1 MAKRKKRNRGG
12 GVPFNPDV
20 DTGTKRPVTARVA
33 VGDVND
39 KFSDY
44 PSNGLTPRRL
54 ARIFREADEGNVRAQ
69 MELFEEME
77 EKDTHLFSQM
87 QTRKLAVTGL
97 DWEVQPFNEK
107 CYDGLSFFNT
117 AHKVGNATYSNRSN
131 KKLSRESYMEGRSS
145 IMSIKGDKGKSLKLV
160 PDLLVVPPAL
170 EETARLILEADQIDG
185 TTNVLKGTAKLHVEP
200 ALAEHPE
207 YWFLLCTNRFLK
219 PFIYQL
225 RKKIKFTSLTRDT
238 DENVFMLDEY
248 LYGADGRSNAG
259 YGFWQMAYGSTGEV
273 EAQAQG

>member
-97 DWEVQPFNEK
+97 DWEVQPFSEELRTLMK
-107 CYDGLSFFNT
+107 C
-117 AHKVGNATYSNRSN
+117 
-131 KKLSRESYMEGRSS
+131 
-145 IMSIKGDKGKSLKLV
+145 SLICWM
-160 PDLLVVPPAL
+160 PL
-170 EETARLILEADQIDG
+170 ERVSASWS
-185 TTNVLKGTAKLHVEP
+185 LHG
-200 ALAEHPE
+200 
-207 YWFLLCTNRFLK
+207 
-219 PFIYQL
+219 Q
-225 RKKIKFTSLTRDT
+225 
-238 DENVFMLDEY
+238 
-248 LYGADGRSNAG
+248 
-259 YGFWQMAYGSTGEV
+259 
-273 EAQAQG
+273 

>member
-97 DWEVQPFNEK
+97 DWEVQPFSE
-107 CYDGLSFFNT
+107 D
-117 AHKVGNATYSNRSN
+117 
-131 KKLSRESYMEGRSS
+131 E
-145 IMSIKGDKGKSLKLV
+145 IDK
-160 PDLLVVPPAL
+160 
-170 EETARLILEADQIDG
+170 EIADFIDEQ
-185 TTNVLKGTAKLHVEP
+185 LKGIENFDEVLIDMLVYREMTLRMTSMECILLSSPTWEKLLH
-200 ALAEHPE
+200 
-207 YWFLLCTNRFLK
+207 CSRM
-219 PFIYQL
+219 
-225 RKKIKFTSLTRDT
+225 SLSL
-238 DENVFMLDEY
+238 VL
-248 LYGADGRSNAG
+248 
-259 YGFWQMAYGSTGEV
+259 
-273 EAQAQG
+273 

>member
-87 QTRKLAVTGL
+87 QTRKLGAMGGNLLGGGEAGAEAVLPLSELWKQMTEIVKGVVKGENEESGDTVQQTGANITSAL
-97 DWEVQPFNEK
+97 TSKAASVRKEK
-107 CYDGLSFFNT
+107 ESKT
-117 AHKVGNATYSNRSN
+117 TTTKETYTSERWG
-131 KKLSRESYMEGRSS
+131 KEG
-145 IMSIKGDKGKSLKLV
+145 
-160 PDLLVVPPAL
+160 
-170 EETARLILEADQIDG
+170 G
-185 TTNVLKGTAKLHVEP
+185 TTIHQISFTVD
-200 ALAEHPE
+200 
-207 YWFLLCTNRFLK
+207 
-219 PFIYQL
+219 IS
-225 RKKIKFTSLTRDT
+225 KIKDLPLLYKLIDELKDAQNRT
-238 DENVFMLDEY
+238 DSPTP
-248 LYGADGRSNAG
+248 A
-259 YGFWQMAYGSTGEV
+259 TT
-273 EAQAQG
+273 

>member
-20 DTGTKRPVTARVA
+20 DTGIKRPVTARVA

-87 QTRKLAVTGL
+87 QTSPLPDIRRFCILCDICFFVIICPFCKVFFRKIQFQFCCDLMA
-97 DWEVQPFNEK
+97 EPS
-107 CYDGLSFFNT
+107 SFLN
-117 AHKVGNATYSNRSN
+117 
-131 KKLSRESYMEGRSS
+131 
-145 IMSIKGDKGKSLKLV
+145 
-160 PDLLVVPPAL
+160 
-170 EETARLILEADQIDG
+170 
-185 TTNVLKGTAKLHVEP
+185 
-200 ALAEHPE
+200 
-207 YWFLLCTNRFLK
+207 
-219 PFIYQL
+219 PFI
-225 RKKIKFTSLTRDT
+225 
-238 DENVFMLDEY
+238 
-248 LYGADGRSNAG
+248 
-259 YGFWQMAYGSTGEV
+259 
-273 EAQAQG
+273 

>member
-1 MAKRKKRNRGG
+1 M
-12 GVPFNPDV
+12 
-20 DTGTKRPVTARVA
+20 
-33 VGDVND
+33 
-39 KFSDY
+39 
-44 PSNGLTPRRL
+44 
-54 ARIFREADEGNVRAQ
+54 
-69 MELFEEME
+69 
-77 EKDTHLFSQM
+77 
-87 QTRKLAVTGL
+87 
-97 DWEVQPFNEK
+97 
-107 CYDGLSFFNT
+107 
-117 AHKVGNATYSNRSN
+117 
-131 KKLSRESYMEGRSS
+131 
-145 IMSIKGDKGKSLKLV
+145 
-160 PDLLVVPPAL
+160 PPAL